1 MYVNNCFRRKMN
13 KDEIILMK
21 AFGINTYINEMLIVA
36 TAEDDIQEA
45 KRLLE
50 AGADVD
56 NIWNSNLGSILK
68 KAIKENDVELFY
80 RITEYVTEINIRSQI
95 AELVRDWND

>member
-1 MYVNNCFRRKMN
+1 MN

>member
-1 MYVNNCFRRKMN
+1 MN

-45 KRLLE
+45 KRLLK